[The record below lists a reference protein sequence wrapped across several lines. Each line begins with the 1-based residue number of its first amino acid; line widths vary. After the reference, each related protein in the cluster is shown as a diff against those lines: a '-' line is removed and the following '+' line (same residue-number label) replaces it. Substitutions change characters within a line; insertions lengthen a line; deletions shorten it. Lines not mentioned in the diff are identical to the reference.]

1 MTPAQP
7 LMDIHPDYEHHSTKV
22 EVDIDDETI
31 LAKSD
36 GMRSK
41 CVDNCGETV
50 GERGTL
56 LDEQTK
62 PMDPEDVEVDI
73 ITYKNSKETRSAG
86 PEDPDA
92 TEYSSSFANT
102 FSDDEKC
109 SGRSETE
116 VESQFLGD
124 SYLASPYDAFSS
136 IFKTRKKL
144 TNHWRSFIR
153 PLMWRCKWTEL
164 KIKEIES
171 QALKYARKLA
181 AYEQRKHSRIYQ
193 STFEDCCSKL
203 SPFSNQCY
211 RRRAIK
217 RRKRKRIEDTTD
229 TSSYMLH
236 HSLFSYLDN
245 KRSNPDGSSMVDDFD
260 NAAITECHADCSYK
274 FGNENE
280 QLSFEL
286 EDDNNFL
293 EQVLWKI
300 EIMQSQ
306 IHKLRNQL
314 DVVMSE
320 NATAFSSSENP
331 RLLAPCDGHTS
342 SAASPTFPA
351 GNGDTMSIEAM
362 HNANQQISGCDIGD
376 LIMPDS
382 AISSCGETI
391 EVPDLIE
398 STVGM
403 LAADDVTFHQPQIGD
418 SCEDIVD
425 NVLTHTESTKGER
438 DTFIGTDNQLLEKHH
453 EQEKGEEESTN
464 PCPVTTLEP
473 DPTAKTTFSEEQ
485 STLKSCLASDFQ
497 FPKNKRKRGERKAGS
512 GGWNKKCSGEP
523 DSQ

>member
-136 IFKTRKKL
+136 IFKTRK
-144 TNHWRSFIR
+144 
-153 PLMWRCKWTEL
+153 
-164 KIKEIES
+164 
-171 QALKYARKLA
+171 
-181 AYEQRKHSRIYQ
+181 
-193 STFEDCCSKL
+193 
-203 SPFSNQCY
+203 
-211 RRRAIK
+211 
-217 RRKRKRIEDTTD
+217 
-229 TSSYMLH
+229 
-236 HSLFSYLDN
+236 
-245 KRSNPDGSSMVDDFD
+245 
-260 NAAITECHADCSYK
+260 CH
-274 FGNENE
+274 
-280 QLSFEL
+280 
-286 EDDNNFL
+286 
-293 EQVLWKI
+293 
-300 EIMQSQ
+300 
-306 IHKLRNQL
+306 
-314 DVVMSE
+314 
-320 NATAFSSSENP
+320 AFSSSENP
-331 RLLAPCDGHTS
+331 CLLAPCDGHTS

-497 FPKNKRKRGERKAGS
+497 FQRTRESGERGKLVLVVGTRNVQGNLTAS
-512 GGWNKKCSGEP
+512 
-523 DSQ
+523 DL